1 MDDFI
6 HEDKE
11 PSFDKNKQNK
21 EETSKKNV
29 PKDIEENEA
38 IKNIP
43 KSPSQ
48 KNIYEANN
56 LYNPLAKSPAKNISP
71 EKVQIQPEKNIDQ
84 RTANHSQST
93 GLEGEKKNL
102 DWPCKSFLEYSFDW
116 LKLILVHWVVCKIV
130 HSRLGQL
137 LIKFQAQE
145 KKTRV
150 GKYASRIPKMYCMNS

>member
-6 HEDKE
+6 HEDK
-11 PSFDKNKQNK
+11 SFDKNEQNNLPK
-21 EETSKKNV
+21 EESSKKNV

-43 KSPSQ
+43 KSPAQ

-93 GLEGEKKNL
+93 GLEGKK
-102 DWPCKSFLEYSFDW
+102 
-116 LKLILVHWVVCKIV
+116 KIWTGPV
-130 HSRLGQL
+130 Y
-137 LIKFQAQE
+137 
-145 KKTRV
+145 
-150 GKYASRIPKMYCMNS
+150 KYGTIHE